1 MFLQGVWVFQP
12 THEDFYTTFAICQVL
27 LSYLSL
33 SFCNRNRVIEVDN
46 VRSSWYTGIVRE
58 REVIEMAGSVLF
70 PDVQVRLVG
79 EDGNAF
85 AILGRVQK
93 ALKRGGASAEQ
104 VSEFLKEAMSGDYD
118 NLLQVVMR
126 WVEVE

>member
-1 MFLQGVWVFQP
+1 VP
-12 THEDFYTTFAICQVL
+12 RL
-27 LSYLSL
+27 LGLVEKLALVSIL
-33 SFCNRNRVIEVDN
+33 IN
-46 VRSSWYTGIVRE
+46 VGGSWYTRIVRE

-79 EDGNAF
+79 EDVNAF

-93 ALKRGGASAEQ
+93 ALKRGGASSEQ

-118 NLLQVVMR
+118 HLLQVVMR